1 VVARSGGQRWPE
13 HLTVTVQP
21 KKRGDG
27 DKAAPT
33 ASAGSIG
40 VSSLPPLLPMP
51 KHRLL
56 GLSRSLLYR
65 LAAEER
71 ITIRKI
77 GRSSY
82 IETAS
87 VLKLI
92 GELPIAKIG
101 PGSAK

>member
-1 VVARSGGQRWPE
+1 
-13 HLTVTVQP
+13 
-21 KKRGDG
+21 
-27 DKAAPT
+27 
-33 ASAGSIG
+33 
-40 VSSLPPLLPMP
+40 
-51 KHRLL
+51 
-56 GLSRSLLYR
+56 